1 MNADKN
7 NSDSDDTYDR
17 NNNCNSSHVLSL
29 LLLTPPVEI

>member
-29 LLLTPPVEI
+29 LLTPPVEI